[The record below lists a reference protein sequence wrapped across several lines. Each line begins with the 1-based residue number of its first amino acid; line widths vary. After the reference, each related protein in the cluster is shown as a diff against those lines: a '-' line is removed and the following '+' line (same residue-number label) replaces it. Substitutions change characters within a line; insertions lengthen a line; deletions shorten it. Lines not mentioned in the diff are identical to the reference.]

1 MTKSLVNKPFAR
13 IKMLKVFPDL
23 FDILNL
29 LRVAFKDLL
38 HVNLH
43 VQTKGDYFDIFKY
56 NATLT

>member
-13 IKMLKVFPDL
+13 IKMLKIFPDL

-38 HVNLH
+38 HVNLN
-43 VQTKGDYFDIFKY
+43 DIGSNKR
-56 NATLT
+56 